1 MTDDNS
7 KTKFLINFKSLQIVD
22 SPNIMGKEVFL
33 KFVRN
38 KNELNTKP
46 NTVSSSSGMAEF
58 NEKIEMK
65 SFFEWDR
72 NINNYKPKNSEL
84 QVHFKNG
91 QKIGSIQINLSNY
104 AKPNLYNQQFPLKS
118 SIVDLN
124 EKSYITIEI
133 KTEDTK
139 QADKNP
145 KSPGLP
151 RNKTGS
157 KVVDDLQ
164 NKVDKMTMENSM
176 KQ

>member
-1 MTDDNS
+1 
-7 KTKFLINFKSLQIVD
+7 
-22 SPNIMGKEVFL
+22 
-33 KFVRN
+33 
-38 KNELNTKP
+38 
-46 NTVSSSSGMAEF
+46 
-58 NEKIEMK
+58 
-65 SFFEWDR
+65 
-72 NINNYKPKNSEL
+72 
-84 QVHFKNG
+84 
-91 QKIGSIQINLSNY
+91 
-104 AKPNLYNQQFPLKS
+104 
-118 SIVDLN
+118 LN

>member
-91 QKIGSIQINLSNY
+91 
-104 AKPNLYNQQFPLKS
+104 
-118 SIVDLN
+118 
-124 EKSYITIEI
+124 
-133 KTEDTK
+133 
-139 QADKNP
+139 
-145 KSPGLP
+145 
-151 RNKTGS
+151 
-157 KVVDDLQ
+157 
-164 NKVDKMTMENSM
+164 
-176 KQ
+176 